1 MTDVVKIIGRE
12 EHARGLAEGR
22 EAGRE
27 EGRQEGREEGL
38 LEMAGKL
45 LASGMDIEQVAK
57 FTGLDHMLLERLKAE
72 K

>member
-27 EGRQEGREEGL
+27 EGRQEGL
-38 LEMAGKL
+38 LEMAGNL

-57 FTGLDHMLLERLKAE
+57 FAGLDHMLLERLKAE